1 MLYLSLAGCSDKGPQ
16 EECTP
21 VILQC
26 YSLYEPFSGGGSQ
39 KIPGHTA
46 VTKDSEWVPQRRVQ
60 CDRQESPLNKSRSF
74 QRQQG
79 NESVQSNSAA
89 FCPETN
95 SDTYSQSLVSQL
107 KSISNEDFTT
117 HVAVNNERQQNGS
130 GFMSP
135 NHVYTKFSPPAKCR
149 CPSCPS
155 YLSTQEIEQ
164 INSSCNKKISE
175 IRGIPKSSSL
185 EHIPSAFHKTHVVND
200 GQNDVASEPE
210 SFYNPKELATGQ
222 RATLKI
228 RNYYEERRVLVKQIY
243 PTIPGSREDSQAGER
258 PDLSYARKID
268 GFDENHHHRHLSSA
282 VVFQDPVLENIPFRA
297 RERQQGFVAGSK
309 KRKNRQPRPQRVRE
323 DDPTHLAGNGKGHVQ
338 FEDNQHEEPC
348 ENGILPQANP
358 SSHHDPSITNKGSPE
373 TSSPYEDDSSTVPAH
388 HGWIRSF
395 KAKESFIKDTSSR
408 SQVHRNS
415 ICSDSQPPCHPLS
428 ERKRTAKITAPML
441 DTQKVQSRD
450 ASSFGEISSE
460 YSFSNQFSLDHEKSA
475 FHQFETPHFKLGISC
490 GNLTKRPGYLRPEW
504 KLDSQHRY
512 FPKRLQVSKAHYE
525 TLEKR
530 RASLESVQKIIPSP
544 VQVAFGPHQ
553 LNISREGVIMDPC
566 NHQGMPS
573 YAERRAVQATESSQK
588 EEMPS
593 PPSSLS
599 SDQDGGTSDD
609 VDELQKTQISE
620 HPHPIED
627 TNTLIDDENLK
638 RHIGEKHVTFPE
650 GHSLFFERPEE
661 YDSFMTSNL
670 KERRFVCRFCCKK
683 FAHFSTLQ
691 NHVRTHTGDK
701 PFQCKFC
708 SRRFA
713 QSGVLKAH
721 LRTHTGDKPFVCMYC
736 GKMFAQST
744 TLTNHLRTHTGQKP
758 YVCHYCGKC
767 FSQPSTLRKH
777 ELSHTKERPYS
788 CKFCGKAF
796 AQQSTLT
803 NHMRSHTGQRPYKC
817 HFCEKSFAQLST
829 LDRHLRLHS
838 SVSLKPHQCQFCS
851 KSFSYFSNLATHMQ
865 IHEQE
870 QLKVI

>member
-1 MLYLSLAGCSDKGPQ
+1 MILYLSLTGCPDKGPQ

-21 VILQC
+21 VIVQC
-26 YSLYEPFSGGGSQ
+26 YSLSEPYPRGGTQ
-39 KIPGHTA
+39 KMPGHTA
-46 VTKDSEWVPQRRVQ
+46 VTKDSEWVPQTHVQ
-60 CDRQESPLNKSRSF
+60 CASQEPPLNESRSF

-79 NESVQSNSAA
+79 NENVQSNSAA
-89 FCPETN
+89 FCPGSN
-95 SDTYSQSLVSQL
+95 SDAYSQSLVSQL
-107 KSISNEDFTT
+107 KNLSNEDFTT
-117 HVAVNNERQQNGS
+117 HVAVNNESQQNGS

-135 NHVYTKFSPPAKCR
+135 NHVYTKFSPPAKCH
-149 CPSCPS
+149 CPSCQS
-155 YLSTQEIEQ
+155 YRCTQEIEH
-164 INSSCNKKISE
+164 NNKIPE
-175 IRGIPKSSSL
+175 IGGIPKSSSL
-185 EHIPSAFHKTHVVND
+185 VHIPSAFQKAHSAQD

-210 SFYNPKELATGQ
+210 SFHNAKQLVTSQ
-222 RATLKI
+222 RATFKI
-228 RNYYEERRVLVKQIY
+228 RDYYEERRVLVKQIY
-243 PTIPGSREDSQAGER
+243 PNIPGSREDSQTEEG
-258 PDLSYARKID
+258 PNLSYARKID
-268 GFDENHHHRHLSSA
+268 GFDENHHHRYLSSA
-282 VVFQDPVLENIPFRA
+282 VVFQDPVSKNVPFRA
-297 RERQQGFVAGSK
+297 RVRQQDFVAGSK
-309 KRKNRQPRPQRVRE
+309 KRKNRQPRYQRVRE
-323 DDPTHLAGNGKGHVQ
+323 DDPTHLGGKEKGHVH

-348 ENGILPQANP
+348 ENRIHPQANP
-358 SSHHDPSITNKGSPE
+358 SNHHDPSITNKGSPE
-373 TSSPYEDDSSTVPAH
+373 TSSPYEDESSTVPAH
-388 HGWIRSF
+388 GWLGRF
-395 KAKESFIKDTSSR
+395 KAKDCFIKDTPSR
-408 SQVHRNS
+408 SQ
-415 ICSDSQPPCHPLS
+415 ICGNAIPSDTHPPCHPLS
-428 ERKRTAKITAPML
+428 KGKRTAEIAAPML
-441 DTQKVQSRD
+441 DTQKVQNRD
-450 ASSFGEISSE
+450 ASSFGEISRE

-475 FHQFETPHFKLGISC
+475 FHQLETPHFKLGISYGKVIKC
-490 GNLTKRPGYLRPEW
+490 PSYLRPEW
-504 KLDSQHRY
+504 KLDPQHCY
-512 FPKRLQVSKAHYE
+512 FPKRLQVSKMHFE
-525 TLEKR
+525 TLDKR
-530 RASLESVQKIIPSP
+530 RTSLEGVQKIIPSP
-544 VQVAFGPHQ
+544 VQVAFGPHE
-553 LNISREGVIMDPC
+553 LNISREGGIMDPC
-566 NHQGMPS
+566 NHQGISS
-573 YAERRAVQATESSQK
+573 YAERRAVQAKESPQK

-599 SDQDGGTSDD
+599 TDQDGVTSDD

-620 HPHPIED
+620 QPHPIED
-627 TNTLIDDENLK
+627 ANTLIDDENLK
-638 RHIGEKHVTFPE
+638 RHIEEKNVTFPE
-650 GHSLFFERPEE
+650 GHSFFFKKREA
-661 YDSFMTSNL
+661 YDNFLSSSM

-838 SVSLKPHQCQFCS
+838 SVSLKPHQCHFCS
-851 KSFSYFSNLATHMQ
+851 KSFTYFSNLATHML

-870 QLKVI
+870 QSKVI